1 MMVRRDI
8 KTLARHNATDTERE
22 KLEIQKELLL
32 CPPATMRSRI
42 LHMIEATSICVAAV
56 IGGYP
61 YMTFTTI
68 VVCMSIAIAAMLHD
82 SQVGDDIYLLRK
94 AKASAGPTVSHFHTL
109 AVDVLGQIY
118 ISFLWAHTILL
129 LQPTTQKNLQLH
141 PDSYEF
147 LTIIYVVFI
156 TGMGE
161 NGGMMGGKL
170 IGGTS
175 LIPKISPKKT
185 VAGFVGQILFSMLC
199 AVLIAYLPLN
209 YRPLNYTMYDGIVLG
224 TMLGLLG
231 AVGDLFESYIK
242 RSHGLKDS
250 NNIITL
256 PGVGGVLDRIDGL
269 IFNFAATYYYYH
281 FRLFMK

>member
-1 MMVRRDI
+1 
-8 KTLARHNATDTERE
+8 
-22 KLEIQKELLL
+22 
-32 CPPATMRSRI
+32 
-42 LHMIEATSICVAAV
+42 
-56 IGGYP
+56 
-61 YMTFTTI
+61 
-68 VVCMSIAIAAMLHD
+68 
-82 SQVGDDIYLLRK
+82 
-94 AKASAGPTVSHFHTL
+94 
-109 AVDVLGQIY
+109 
-118 ISFLWAHTILL
+118 
-129 LQPTTQKNLQLH
+129 
-141 PDSYEF
+141 
-147 LTIIYVVFI
+147 
-156 TGMGE
+156 
-161 NGGMMGGKL
+161 MMGGKL